1 MESMNVFK
9 NAFNKI
15 KGIVTGGSDSSTENI
30 SKKDQIKSSK
40 NGMGQKEINHL
51 HNYNAMMNKRKAIRR
66 MRRKMRR
73 ETQQNQR

>member
-1 MESMNVFK
+1 MNIFK

-40 NGMGQKEINHL
+40 DGMSQNEINHL
-51 HNYNAMMNKRKAIRR
+51 HNHNAMMNNRKVSRR

-73 ETQQNQR
+73 ETQQSQRS